1 MLNPFR
7 ERIVRD
13 PWNPFRI
20 DISEIN
26 AEAFDLCCDVLKIVR
41 TETRTTSVLLYG
53 EAGNGKTHLLGR
65 LREYLKSLPQ
75 LHVFVSVRLQTSP
88 HMLWRHLR
96 KSFVESLMRHV
107 ENDRTQLDLVCLHRL
122 SQIPVHHNKRDRDIP
137 IPIPLPRFIEKF
149 NEKTGFLQKLD
160 KLLRRF
166 QEPSPQ
172 IGILET
178 FCARQGISRN
188 LCKVLEHIL
197 LKRHVMDAVAWLKG
211 DSLPES
217 VMKKL
222 NLTQDNENSY
232 DQEYQSR
239 EIIKELC
246 RLTSPAIP
254 IVLCFD
260 QIEAL
265 ERYEGDKEG
274 VFVFGQ
280 AVRSL
285 HDETNNVLLV
295 SCIQSFFL
303 EKLKKAVTES
313 DYAAIVIHQR
323 TLNPLTIDQSL
334 KLAQARLDICEGLDG
349 EKKNRIL
356 SGFERELPSFVGSEG
371 QTARQV
377 LSYCA
382 ELFDSWETG
391 QIKPGLSDENF
402 LNEEKTKREK
412 QAIQHVAP
420 EKTDEIIKSA
430 LPVLANLMDE
440 DWKELDKGLPADV
453 DIILEKPGSKVG
465 ISLCNENDMKTLT
478 FRFRTLRELLK
489 ETDLNDLIIIRHSR
503 LEITPT
509 SKKGKEYLED
519 LKKQKA
525 KLIEPDNE
533 VLAALAALRSLIA
546 DASAGDL
553 ANGGRTIDN
562 ETVRDWLKKHLSGPA
577 REFLAEVTGSDK
589 TGNSNDF
596 KIILGLLE
604 QEHIVRLDDAAKK
617 LKTDTDHLRTVAQQ
631 YPEQIGYLE
640 GPPPVIFHF
649 IPENIQ
655 TD

>member
-1 MLNPFR
+1 MVNPFR
-7 ERIVRD
+7 EIIVQD
-13 PWNPFRI
+13 PWNPVEI

-26 AEAFDLCCDVLKIVR
+26 AQAFDLCCDILEIVR

-65 LREYLKSLPQ
+65 LREHLKTVPR
-75 LHVFVSVRLQTSP
+75 LHVFVSVPLRTSP
-88 HMLWRHLR
+88 RMLWRHLR
-96 KSFVESLMRHV
+96 KSFVESLMKPV
-107 ENDRTQLDLVCLHRL
+107 EGDKTQLDLICLHKL
-122 SQIPVHHNKRDRDIP
+122 SQMPAHHNKRDIP
-137 IPIPLPRFIEKF
+137 SIPMPRLIERLD
-149 NEKTGFLQKLD
+149 EKTGFLQKLD

-166 QEPSPQ
+166 QNPSPQ

-178 FCARQGISRN
+178 FCYGQGISRN
-188 LCKVLEHIL
+188 LCKAFEHIL

-222 NLTQDNENSY
+222 NLTHDNENPY

-246 RLTSPAIP
+246 HLASPAIP

-274 VFVFGQ
+274 VFIFGQ

-285 HDETNNVLLV
+285 HDETSNVLLV

-303 EKLKKAVTES
+303 KQLKNAVTKP
-313 DYAAIVIHQR
+313 DYAAIAIHQA
-323 TLNPLTIDQSL
+323 TLNPLTVDQSL
-334 KLAQARLDICEGLDG
+334 KLARARLDICPGLDG
-349 EKKNRIL
+349 IKKNKML
-356 SGFERELPSFVGSEG
+356 SGLEKELSGYAGTEG
-371 QTARQV
+371 RTARQV

-382 ELFDSWETG
+382 DLFDSWETG
-391 QIKPGLSDENF
+391 HIKPGLSDENF
-402 LNEEKTKREK
+402 LNEERTKREK
-412 QAIQHVAP
+412 QVIQHMAP
-420 EKTDEIIKSA
+420 ERTDGIIRSI
-430 LPVLANLMDE
+430 LPVLANLMDKN
-440 DWKELDKGLPADV
+440 WKEQDNYLPRDIE
-453 DIILEKPGSKVG
+453 IILEKPGSKVG
-465 ISLCNENDMKTLT
+465 ISLCSTNDKNKLT
-478 FRFRTLRELLK
+478 YRFKRLREQFK
-489 ETDLNDLIIIRHSR
+489 ENSLNDLVIIRHSQ
-503 LEITPT
+503 LGLKSVSETC
-509 SKKGKEYLED
+509 KKYLED

-525 KLIEPDNE
+525 KIIEPDNE
-533 VLAALAALRSLIA
+533 LLAVLDALRSLIA

-553 ANGGRTIDN
+553 ANRGRTVDS
-562 ETVRDWLKKHLSGPA
+562 ETVRDWLKKHLSGSV
-577 REFLAEVTGSDK
+577 RDFLTQVTGSDK
-589 TGNSNDF
+589 NDKDNNF
-596 KIILGLLE
+596 KVLMELLDK
-604 QEHIVRLDDAAKK
+604 EHIIKLDDAAKK
-617 LKTDTDHLRTVAQQ
+617 LGTDTDHLRIFVQQ

-649 IPENIQ
+649 IHENTQ